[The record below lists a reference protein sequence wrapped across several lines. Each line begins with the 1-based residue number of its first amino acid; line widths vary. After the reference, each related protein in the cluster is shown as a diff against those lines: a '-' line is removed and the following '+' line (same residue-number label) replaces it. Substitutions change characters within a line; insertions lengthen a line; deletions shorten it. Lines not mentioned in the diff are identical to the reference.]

1 LVVSSLCW
9 LGDPNRH
16 HATMTPPCGMPLPP
30 KVITLEVEEMYI
42 HVSNFYFFFV
52 VISNPFLMYCTITYI
67 RIPKTRKLEDPRI
80 PDKFVPTLDIHFDNM
95 VEAYDFYEDD
105 TKSIGSA

>member
-1 LVVSSLCW
+1 
-9 LGDPNRH
+9 
-16 HATMTPPCGMPLPP
+16 M
-30 KVITLEVEEMYI
+30 
-42 HVSNFYFFFV
+42 